1 MKVKIFIKALAIKT
15 ISIPNQDE
23 RNIQTKGFPF
33 KHIRSFPFQQQE
45 KLMF

>member
-1 MKVKIFIKALAIKT
+1 MKVKIYIKALAIET